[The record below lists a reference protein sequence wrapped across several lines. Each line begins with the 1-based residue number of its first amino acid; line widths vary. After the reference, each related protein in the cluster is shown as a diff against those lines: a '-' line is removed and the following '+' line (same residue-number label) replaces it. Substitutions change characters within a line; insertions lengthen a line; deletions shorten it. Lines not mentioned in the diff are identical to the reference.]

1 MYKYAFIVAI
11 ALVFLC
17 SCEEELQDFKVT
29 NVANSIVVSGE
40 ISTTTGPFIIRL
52 NRPTAY
58 SPYDAREFTGIP
70 VKKAIVSV
78 TDNLGKEFSF
88 AEIFD
93 GVYQTTT
100 LGFKGVVG
108 NSYVLRIKTLD
119 GKIIESRPSKI
130 LDLAN
135 VSDYSFAYNQDNE
148 NIENSYYEIS
158 TKIKDNAA
166 VKNNY
171 LIKRQDYIQFLTTCP
186 PPPPPPANP
195 PPCFIRCWRAPL
207 NTTPLLF
214 DDFLINGK
222 NIEKML
228 TRIPLDDIGD
238 FAIDIK
244 VYNLEQ
250 DHYDYW
256 KRLEDLRI
264 LNGSIFDK
272 IPAQIP
278 GNLTC
283 TNDASVEV
291 LGYFG
296 AVAVVKKRLRVNRFD
311 QLTFPALLKLINYV
325 DRKEIRYPKYVLSNC
340 SEAAFVPY
348 NLGFNIPSFVE

>member
-1 MYKYAFIVAI
+1 MYKYAFFIAIVF
-11 ALVFLC
+11 VFLC
-17 SCEEELQDFKVT
+17 SCEEELEDFRVT
-29 NVANSIVVSGE
+29 NVANSIIVSGE

-58 SPYDAREFTGIP
+58 SPYDVREFTGIP

-78 TDNLGKEFSF
+78 TDNVGKEISF

-108 NSYVLRIKTLD
+108 NSYVLHIKTND
-119 GKIIESRPSKI
+119 GKIIESKPSKI

-135 VSDYSFAYNQDNE
+135 VSDYSFAYHQDNE
-148 NIENSYYEIS
+148 KIENSYFDIS

-166 VKNNY
+166 TPNNY
-171 LIKRQDYIQFLTTCP
+171 LLKRQDYIQFLTTCP

-195 PPCFIRCWRAPL
+195 PPCYIKCWKAPL
-207 NTTPLLF
+207 NTTPMLF

-222 NIEKML
+222 TIEKII
-228 TRIPLDDIGD
+228 TRIPLEDIGD
-238 FAIDIK
+238 FAIDMK
-244 VYNLEQ
+244 VYNLEK

-256 KRLEDLRI
+256 KRLEDQRI

-272 IPAQIP
+272 IPSQIT

-296 AVAVVKKRLRVNRFD
+296 AVSVVKKRLRVSRYN
-311 QLTFPALLKLINYV
+311 QLTDANIAKLIEYV
-325 DRKEIRYPKYVLSNC
+325 NRKEIRYPKYVLSNC

-348 NLGFNIPSFVE
+348 NLGFDIPPFVE